1 MFSLHSSNP
10 PTKFCEVQMFTKQ
23 ETKTNQQLIKLYNEL
38 GQELERVNGLYN
50 AKFINR
56 GDRDFVSAR
65 MYEHRSQI
73 FDLMLKRDI
82 VAEE

>member
-1 MFSLHSSNP
+1 
-10 PTKFCEVQMFTKQ
+10 MFTKQ
-23 ETKTNQQLIKLYNEL
+23 ETKTNNQLIKLYNEL
-38 GQELERVNGLYN
+38 GQELDRINSLYN

-82 VAEE
+82 VAEQ

>member
-1 MFSLHSSNP
+1 
-10 PTKFCEVQMFTKQ
+10 MFTKQ
-23 ETKTNQQLIKLYNEL
+23 ETKTNNQLIKLYNEL
-38 GQELERVNGLYN
+38 GQELDRINSLYN

-65 MYEHRSQI
+65 MYEHRSKI